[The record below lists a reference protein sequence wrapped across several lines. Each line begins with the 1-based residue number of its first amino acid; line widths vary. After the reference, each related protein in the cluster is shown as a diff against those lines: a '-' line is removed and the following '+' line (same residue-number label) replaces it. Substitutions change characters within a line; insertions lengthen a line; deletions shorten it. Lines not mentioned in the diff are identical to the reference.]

1 MIFSQIGLL
10 ELRAHQLSRV
20 GLPLVPLSVGAICD
34 SSPEMVLAIIACTAC
49 IWILADT
56 CVADMTAR
64 VTRLNNLI
72 LKV

>member
-1 MIFSQIGLL
+1 M
-10 ELRAHQLSRV
+10 
-20 GLPLVPLSVGAICD
+20 PLSVGAICD